1 MPEANTTTN
10 TAALRAPTLA
20 RVVFE
25 GADAAS
31 FLQGQLSADTAALP
45 NGKWTRA
52 AYCSR
57 QGRVLASVV
66 LCRAGDDCYVAA
78 VREDIADD
86 LIARLSRFVL
96 RAKVNMRRD
105 DGDVVFAFGDDGGFE
120 NGGGELIVYDS
131 SDVGGDDWQQWEIAR
146 GVPWVG
152 KATQEM
158 FLPQFINLD
167 LLGGVDFK
175 KGCYVGQEV
184 VARLH
189 YRGSV
194 KRRAMVVAG
203 DGKPPEE
210 GAKITDG
217 GGVNAGEVV
226 NAAANG
232 GGFTALA
239 AVILAKEGDGLV
251 CDGKALTVS
260 RPAYLI

>member
-1 MPEANTTTN
+1 M
-10 TAALRAPTLA
+10 RAPTLA

-66 LCRAGDDCYVAA
+66 LCRAADDCYVAA
-78 VREDIADD
+78 VCADIADD

-96 RAKVNMRRD
+96 RAKVNMHRD
-105 DGDVVFAFGDDGGFE
+105 DGGVAFACGDDGVFE
-120 NGGGELIVYDS
+120 RDGDGELVVYDS
-131 SDVGGDDWQQWEIAR
+131 ADVGDGSGDWQQWEIAR

-194 KRRAMVVAG
+194 KRRAMVVSGGGA
-203 DGKPPEE
+203 PPAE

-217 GGVNAGEVV
+217 GDGNAGEII

-239 AVILAKEGDGLV
+239 AVILAKEGDALV

-260 RPAYLI
+260 RPAYLT